1 MSLNSE
7 EANEVT
13 ILRIVWSSYAGRHC
27 EENQWSCKLYG
38 GSEESVKR
46 EKMLDRFMGDIC
58 AYRHFQVVYFFG
70 EVFCLGL
77 GFLFLY
83 HSPPP
88 NALYLLFVAILFKFC
103 GFPWTSQLS
112 SVLKVIKMP
121 EVGDQIELF
130 VSGFL

>member
-83 HSPPP
+83 HSPHPM
-88 NALYLLFVAILFKFC
+88 LCIFYLWQFCSSFVVFLGPHK
-103 GFPWTSQLS
+103 LS